1 MIYTNMITK
10 KDLKKVYYINIMNHF
25 TQIAYKEALKST
37 MRVRV
42 GAVLVYRN
50 KIISTG
56 YNKSRNNKIHTLN
69 NQCLL

>member
-1 MIYTNMITK
+1 
-10 KDLKKVYYINIMNHF
+10 MNHF
-25 TQIAYKEALKST
+25 TQIAYEEALKSS

-56 YNKSRNNKIHTLN
+56 YNRNRNNKIHTSN